1 MSGPKTAVQPAG
13 QGGNYDIA
21 EGIADSDAVS
31 RLGVGRGLGMD
42 TSLVDYRALMVTYCS
57 VTVVPALGDD
67 RVRDRRRC
75 ARTGTAASR
84 TVLMAA
90 AVTGKRSLHAG
101 YPAGL
106 LSATI
111 SHIVA

>member
-1 MSGPKTAVQPAG
+1 
-13 QGGNYDIA
+13 
-21 EGIADSDAVS
+21 
-31 RLGVGRGLGMD
+31 
-42 TSLVDYRALMVTYCS
+42 
-57 VTVVPALGDD
+57 
-67 RVRDRRRC
+67 
-75 ARTGTAASR
+75 
-84 TVLMAA
+84 MAA